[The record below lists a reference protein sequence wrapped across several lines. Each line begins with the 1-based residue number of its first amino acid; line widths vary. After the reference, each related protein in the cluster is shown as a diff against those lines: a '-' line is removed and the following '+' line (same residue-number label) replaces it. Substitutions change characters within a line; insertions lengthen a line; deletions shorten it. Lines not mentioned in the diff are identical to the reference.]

1 MAASHIL
8 SVVADRDIVT
18 RELLTPF
25 MGNVL
30 RSPVAHPV
38 VLSLHP
44 SNYVSDLAMP
54 GEGAAEAILRGG
66 LCTSRGR

>member
-30 RSPVAHPV
+30 CTPVAHPM

-54 GEGAAEAILRGG
+54 GEGVILAS
-66 LCTSRGR
+66 LFVFSS